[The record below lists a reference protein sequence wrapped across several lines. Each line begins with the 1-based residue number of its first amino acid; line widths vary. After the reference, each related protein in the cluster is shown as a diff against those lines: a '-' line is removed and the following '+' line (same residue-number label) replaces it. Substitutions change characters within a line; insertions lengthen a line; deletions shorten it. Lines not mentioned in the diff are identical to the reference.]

1 MGLYPVKKLLYFKRD
16 KHQNEDSTNRTG
28 ENLYKLFIGQDSN
41 IQNIQRVK
49 KKNHTSNN
57 PINKWLNE
65 LNRYFSKNE
74 VQDHVWWLRP
84 IIPVIWEAEIWRI
97 VVRGHLGQKVSETPI
112 STNKLGMVVYA
123 CNPRYMGSIGGRI
136 TI

>member
-1 MGLYPVKKLLYFKRD
+1 MKTVLIEQEKIFTSYSLD
-16 KHQNEDSTNRTG
+16 KIVISRIFRE
-28 ENLYKLFIGQDSN
+28 L
-41 IQNIQRVK
+41 K